1 MQVENF
7 LNDEQEQQV
16 VDAIC
21 QAELKTSGE
30 IRVHLE
36 KNLKKDPMERA
47 EEVFFLL
54 GMHKT
59 KFKNGVLIY
68 VAVDDHRF
76 AIIGDEGIDKVV
88 PADFWESIKSEVLDE
103 FKKGNHAE
111 GLVKGILHAGEKLK
125 EFFPYDGK
133 DSNELSD
140 QISKHH

>member
-54 GMHKT
+54 GMNKT